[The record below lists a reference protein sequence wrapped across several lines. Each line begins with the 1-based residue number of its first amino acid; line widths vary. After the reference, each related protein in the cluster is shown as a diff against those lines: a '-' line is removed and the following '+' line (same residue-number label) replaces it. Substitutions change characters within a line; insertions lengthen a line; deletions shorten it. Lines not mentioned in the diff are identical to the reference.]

1 MLPKQ
6 KGRKRAREYEKP
18 LSGLDVEEL
27 LGHEKRTKIS
37 PENAIPEFKQVLA
50 TTEDLQ
56 TIKFAMKQMAGIVYS
71 NIKNSL
77 GDSGY
82 GRAIE
87 AIRIMREEMTEL
99 EEPEI
104 FNNFVRELKKDILGG
119 KLNGE
124 RRDMWWKI
132 RANRLGLIDKRL
144 SPLSEVGEEEAKE
157 VSLLINNLSTLNPNT
172 IRSS

>member
-1 MLPKQ
+1 
-6 KGRKRAREYEKP
+6 
-18 LSGLDVEEL
+18 
-27 LGHEKRTKIS
+27 
-37 PENAIPEFKQVLA
+37 
-50 TTEDLQ
+50 
-56 TIKFAMKQMAGIVYS
+56 MAEIVYS

-87 AIRIMREEMTEL
+87 AIRIMREEMTEF

-157 VSLLINNLSTLNPNT
+157 VSLLVNSLSILNPN
-172 IRSS
+172 IILSS